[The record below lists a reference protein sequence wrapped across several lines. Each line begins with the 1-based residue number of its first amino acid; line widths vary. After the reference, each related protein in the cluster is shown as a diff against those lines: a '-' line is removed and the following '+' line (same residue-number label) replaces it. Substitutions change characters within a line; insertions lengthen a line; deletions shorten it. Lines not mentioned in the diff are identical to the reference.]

1 MNDRR
6 QRLLERIAAQ
16 RELLAHQAVPLRQA
30 TYKLDRSLRTVQ
42 YLKRNPLLT
51 MGGGALALML
61 LRGYARSSWMHYGWQ
76 AWQLLRQLRR

>member
-16 RELLAHQAVPLRQA
+16 REALANQAVPLQHASQR
-30 TYKLDRSLRTVQ
+30 LDRSLRAIQ

-51 MGGGALALML
+51 MGGGALALVL
-61 LRGYARSSWMHYGWQ
+61 LRTYTRSSWMQYGWQ
-76 AWQLLRQLRR
+76 AWRLLRQLRR